1 MCLESTTSQTANYF
15 SITIYIRNRGKA
27 LHGIRVYDT
36 DNYDDVYKIVLD
48 GLLKYYYLSDILKI
62 DVWLLSENSQQVKEF
77 LEAQKNKTEN
87 E

>member
-1 MCLESTTSQTANYF
+1 MSTNYF
-15 SITIYIRNRGKA
+15 SITVHIKGKGKA

-48 GLLKYYYLSDILKI
+48 GLLKYYYLSDIQKI

-77 LEAQKNKTEN
+77 LGKKVG
-87 E
+87 